1 MQIAKHKVVTIDY
14 VLKDDQQNVL
24 DSSEGAGGLSYLH
37 GAFNIVPGLETAL
50 EGKTLND
57 EFSVRIEPAEAYGER
72 DAEKVQTVPKDM
84 FGDANIQVGAQYHA
98 QGPDGDALVITVTD
112 VSEAGVTVDGNHPLA
127 GIALNFD
134 VKVTELRD
142 ATEEE
147 IEHGHVHGAGGHHH

>member
-14 VLKDDQQNVL
+14 VLKDDEQNLL

-37 GAFNIVPGLETAL
+37 GALNIIPGLETAL

-57 EFSVRIEPAEAYGER
+57 EFSVRIEATDAYGER
-72 DAEKVQTVPKDM
+72 DDEKVQTVPHDM
-84 FGDANIQVGAQYHA
+84 FGEQEVQVGAQYHA
-98 QGPDGDALVITVTD
+98 QGPSGEQLVIVVTSVND
-112 VSEAGVTVDGNHPLA
+112 DGVTIDGNHPLA

-147 IEHGHVHGAGGHHH
+147 IEHGHVHGEGGHQH